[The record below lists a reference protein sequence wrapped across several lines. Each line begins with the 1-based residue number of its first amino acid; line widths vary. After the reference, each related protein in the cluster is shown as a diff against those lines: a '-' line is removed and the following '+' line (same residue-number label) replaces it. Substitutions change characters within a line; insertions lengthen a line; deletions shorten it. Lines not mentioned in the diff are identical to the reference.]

1 MVWLQAGAKFSG
13 LSVKQASFNEIT
25 ALVEK
30 NVSTLQYDTSIQALT
45 KAVDAFNL
53 ITSEFTSIQ
62 NHLAKSFNF
71 IPVDETSPASSSSMS
86 GDRTRV
92 AQFTSMFSAVTKNVR
107 KYAEVGYNRSI
118 GAISSKVHQCMYVY
132 VYVYI

>member
-1 MVWLQAGAKFSG
+1 MTPTLYVPRMVWLQAGAKFSG

-30 NVSTLQYDTSIQALT
+30 NLSSLQYSTETNSLN
-45 KAVDAFNL
+45 KVVDAFKL
-53 ITSEFTSIQ
+53 VAMEFTSIQ

-71 IPVDETSPASSSSMS
+71 IPVDETSPSSSSVPV
-86 GDRTRV
+86 DKTRV

-118 GAISSKVHQCMYVY
+118 GAISSKVRA
-132 VYVYI
+132 

>member
-1 MVWLQAGAKFSG
+1 MTPTLYVPRMVWLQAGAKFSG

-30 NVSTLQYDTSIQALT
+30 NLSSLQYSTETNSLN
-45 KAVDAFNL
+45 KAVDAFKL
-53 ITSEFTSIQ
+53 VAMEFTSIQ

-71 IPVDETSPASSSSMS
+71 IPVDETSPSSSSVPV
-86 GDRTRV
+86 DKTRV

-118 GAISSKVHQCMYVY
+118 GAISSKVRA
-132 VYVYI
+132 